1 MSKKL
6 SHLKADRPGGRGVIS
21 FALAILLVFSVNSA
35 FGQSN
40 IVLEGERM
48 DNRGIVDALIVND
61 GGEMWNT
68 GSGFI
73 GTATIND
80 GGHMTNWG
88 NNSTVNTVTINE
100 GGSVN
105 NRGNGFIIEAIL
117 DGGRM
122 NNYGSGNVS
131 SVTINNDGY
140 LANYGSGD
148 VGIVT
153 INNGTLNH
161 YGFGNH
167 IGVVTMYDGEFLS
180 RSFTDHV
187 VMYGGHMNHYG
198 FDNAYVS
205 MLSLHGGDVL
215 NRSRIENLTY
225 IGGHYSMGAG
235 GGVIGN
241 LDVTADSSGIN
252 WGFVNNLSFD
262 SNGHGLISLTGHNR
276 TDHVGFG
283 NIQVTDHADLRYGGL
298 SLDLSSWSMNFAMG
312 TFDNFDDWNLG
323 LIDRFGDGW
332 SYTFSWE
339 SLLGTNNVE
348 FWDDLRYV
356 ELVWGYNNTTVL
368 FDGNAWLAGWGVSS
382 AGITTVIPEPATL
395 AIVGLGLAG
404 LGLAR
409 RRGRKK

>member
-1 MSKKL
+1 MSTKL
-6 SHLKADRPGGRGVIS
+6 SHLKADCPRGRGVIS

-35 FGQSN
+35 LGQSN
-40 IVLEGERM
+40 IVLEGERV
-48 DNRGIVDALIVND
+48 DNRGIIDALTVND

-88 NNSTVNTVTINE
+88 DRSTVNTVTINE

-105 NRGNGFIIEAIL
+105 NRSSGFIVEAIL

-122 NNYGSGNVS
+122 NNYGWASDIGTVTINSGRLNNYGDGDVGTVTINSGQMNNYGGGNVGS
-131 SVTINNDGY
+131 IIINNDGY

-161 YGFGNH
+161 YGFGNR
-167 IGVVTMYDGEFLS
+167 IGEVFMHNGE
-180 RSFTDHV
+180 
-187 VMYGGHMNHYG
+187 
-198 FDNAYVS
+198 
-205 MLSLHGGDVL
+205 VL
-215 NRSRIENLTY
+215 NRSRIESLTY

-235 GGVIGN
+235 GGEIGN
-241 LDVTADSSGIN
+241 LNVTADSSGIN
-252 WGFVNNLSFD
+252 WGFVENLRFD
-262 SNGHGLISLTGHNR
+262 SNEQGLISLAGHNR

-312 TFDNFDDWNLG
+312 TFDNFDDWNFG

-356 ELVWGYNNTTVL
+356 ELVWGQSNRTVL
-368 FDGNAWLAGWGVSS
+368 FDGNAWMTGWSISG
-382 AGITTVIPEPATL
+382 AGISTAVIPEPATL

-409 RRGRKK
+409 RRR